1 MSATKPV
8 PVEIGRA
15 NQHDV
20 QIRWNDGHES
30 VYLARDL
37 RLRCGCAGCVS
48 EMTGEEM
55 LDPATV
61 PPDVHPRSI
70 SPVGHTPS
78 RSTGATG
85 TRPGSTPSNA
95 CEHWANRTRRPRV
108 PDKLILNRD

>member
-20 QIRWNDGHES
+20 QIRWNDGQES

-55 LDPATV
+55 LDPRSV
-61 PPDVHPRSI
+61 PADVHPLSI
-70 SPVGHTPS
+70 SPVGRYAIQIHWS
-78 RSTGATG
+78 DGHATG
-85 TRPGSTPSNA
+85 IYTFKRLRGTGLVMRLA
-95 CEHWANRTRRPRV
+95 
-108 PDKLILNRD
+108 L

>member
-20 QIRWNDGHES
+20 RIRWNDGHES
-30 VYLARDL
+30 VYMAREL

-55 LDPATV
+55 LDPRSV
-61 PPDVHPRSI
+61 PADVHPLSI
-70 SPVGHTPS
+70 SPVGRYAIQIHWS
-78 RSTGATG
+78 DGHATG
-85 TRPGSTPSNA
+85 IYTFERLRALSPS
-95 CEHWANRTRRPRV
+95 
-108 PDKLILNRD
+108 